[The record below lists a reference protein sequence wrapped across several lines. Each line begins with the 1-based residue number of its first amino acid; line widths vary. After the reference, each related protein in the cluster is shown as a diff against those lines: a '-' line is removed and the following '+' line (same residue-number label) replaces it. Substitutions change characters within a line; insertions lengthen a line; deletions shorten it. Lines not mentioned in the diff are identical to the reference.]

1 MSYQPYPSS
10 GDQVTPQNP
19 GGPAPQSVLNAVK
32 LMYVGAGLSVLGLI
46 ALAVTAGGLRQ
57 RIENDHPTVNGKP
70 ATATQ
75 ITALVHF
82 SIALGI
88 IGGVIGVA
96 LWLWMAKKTG
106 QGRPWARILSS
117 VLFALCTLDLL
128 NVFRGTGTSA
138 FTIISAVLTWLVGLG
153 AIVLLWVPSSSPY
166 FVSQRRQ

>member
-10 GDQVTPQNP
+10 GDQVTPQIP
-19 GGPAPQSVLNAVK
+19 GGPAPQSVQNAVK

-57 RIENDHPTVNGKP
+57 RIENAHPMISGKP
-70 ATATQ
+70 ATTSQ

-82 SIALGI
+82 SVALGI
-88 IGGVIGVA
+88 VGGVIGVA